1 MEGVRCISSSLIHAS
16 STHNGE
22 NQRVELT
29 PWDLR
34 LLLLAPIQ
42 KGLLFRDG
50 GISDG
55 NTFVDTLKASFSRTL
70 HHFPP
75 LAGRLATA
83 ELDDETV
90 SFFIDCNN
98 AGALF
103 VHAKADGV
111 TNSDI
116 VEPVYVPSIVH
127 SFFPLNGITNY
138 DGISQPLLGVQVTKL
153 TDGVFVGCTINH
165 SVVDGA
171 SFWHFINSWSE
182 ISKGSIHLLK
192 PPVSQRSFFDDT
204 IHYPIRIPRS
214 SVEELHGDRFIQPP
228 LLERVFHF
236 SKLNILQLKAKANAE
251 VQTENISSLQALLS
265 HLWLSIIRN
274 KKLNPDEEMT
284 FYLAIGARSRLPD
297 LPERYFGNALKVVTL
312 TMKTKEQREQKVGCI
327 ALEMNKLV
335 AAHTEEVFKRDFESW
350 IASPK
355 FPTMA
360 SVVSVNPTITSSS
373 PRFDVYGN
381 DFGWGRPIAVRSR
394 LGNKCE
400 GKLTLFCGAEEGS
413 IDVEAC
419 LSAEALEAMANDD
432 EFMDTVTRPC
442 LPLSKFVDL
451 AEMLSGISRP
461 IHGRHHRAIDMYLK
475 VRAVASSVGDT
486 IIAQGLEG
494 SKGAISWEPKFRL
507 VVQIHHKVLV
517 QPIWKNANRH
527 HPEIGGIQLLFFPL
541 PP

>member
-34 LLLLAPIQ
+34 LLPLGPIQ

-55 NTFVDTLKASFSRTL
+55 NTLVDTLKASFSRTI

-90 SFFIDCNN
+90 SFFIDCND

-103 VHAKADGV
+103 VHAEADGV
-111 TNSDI
+111 TISDI

-127 SFFPLNGITNY
+127 SFFPLNGLTNY

-153 TDGVFVGCTINH
+153 ADGVFVGCTINH

-182 ISKGSIHLLK
+182 ISRGSTHLSK
-192 PPVSQRSFFDDT
+192 PPIFHRSFFDNK
-204 IHYPIRIPRS
+204 IEYPIRIARS
-214 SVEELHGDRFIQPP
+214 LVEKLQQDQFIPPP

-236 SKLNILQLKAKANAE
+236 SKQNIEKLKAKANAE
-251 VQTENISSLQALLS
+251 VRGNKISSLQALLS
-265 HLWLSIIRN
+265 HLWQSIIRN
-274 KKLNPDEEMT
+274 KELNPGEAMS
-284 FYLAIGARSRLPD
+284 FYLTMGARPRLHDVPD
-297 LPERYFGNALKVVTL
+297 RYFGNAAKAEII
-312 TMKTKEQREQKVGCI
+312 TMKAKELQEQGIEDI
-327 ALEMNKLV
+327 ALAMNKLV
-335 AAHTEEVFKRDFESW
+335 HAHTEELFKRDLESW

-355 FPTMA
+355 FTSMGMM
-360 SVVSVNPTITSSS
+360 STKFTGTSSS
-373 PRFDVYGN
+373 PRFDMYGN
-381 DFGWGRPIAVRSR
+381 DFGWGKPISVRS
-394 LGNKCE
+394 GSSNKSD
-400 GKLTLFCGAEEGS
+400 GKLTVFCGVEEGS

-419 LSAEALEAMANDD
+419 LSGETLEAMANDD
-432 EFMDTVTRPC
+432 EFMDTVT
-442 LPLSKFVDL
+442 
-451 AEMLSGISRP
+451 M
-461 IHGRHHRAIDMYLK
+461 
-475 VRAVASSVGDT
+475 
-486 IIAQGLEG
+486 
-494 SKGAISWEPKFRL
+494 
-507 VVQIHHKVLV
+507 
-517 QPIWKNANRH
+517 
-527 HPEIGGIQLLFFPL
+527 
-541 PP
+541 